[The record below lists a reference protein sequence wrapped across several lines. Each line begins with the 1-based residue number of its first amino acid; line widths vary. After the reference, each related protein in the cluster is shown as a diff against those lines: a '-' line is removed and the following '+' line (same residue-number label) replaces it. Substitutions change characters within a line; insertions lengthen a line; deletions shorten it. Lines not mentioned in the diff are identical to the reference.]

1 MAQAIIRHAG
11 GLTRSSQETDMP
23 VKELLKVE
31 GLKKYFPVKSGVLS
45 RVTNFVK
52 AVDGVDISVF
62 EGETVGLVGES
73 GCGKT
78 TLGKTIIK
86 LLEPTEGEIYFDGN
100 NITRLSPSSMRAVR
114 KKMQIVFQDPYGSLN
129 PRMKVESIVSEG
141 LVIHGISSGGER
153 KDIVLDI
160 LRTVGL
166 REDAL
171 PRYPH
176 EFSGGQRQRIAIARA
191 LALRP
196 DFVVCDEPISAL
208 DVSVQAQIINLFI
221 ELQDKFRL
229 AYLFISHDLRVVRH
243 ISDRVA
249 VMYLGKIVEFAKSGE
264 LYKNPLH
271 PYTQTL
277 ISSVPV
283 ADPERKRK
291 MTVLKGDVPS
301 PINPPTGCS
310 FHPRCPI
317 AVEKCSREE
326 PELRDLGG
334 GHLVSCHLL

>member
-1 MAQAIIRHAG
+1 MA
-11 GLTRSSQETDMP
+11 L
-23 VKELLKVE
+23 KELVRIE
-31 GLKKYFPVKSGVLS
+31 RLKKHFPVQSGVLS
-45 RVTNFVK
+45 RVTNYVK
-52 AVDGVDISVF
+52 AVDGVDMTIS

-86 LLEPTEGEIYFDGN
+86 LLEPTEGKIYFGAD
-100 NITRLSPSSMRAVR
+100 NITGLSPSRMRPYR
-114 KKMQIVFQDPYGSLN
+114 EKMQIVFQDPYGSLN
-129 PRMKVESIVSEG
+129 PRMKVESIVAEG
-141 LVIHGISSGGER
+141 LVIHNISTPGER
-153 KDIVLDI
+153 KGIVREL

-166 REDAL
+166 REDSL

-191 LALRP
+191 LALNP
-196 DFVVCDEPISAL
+196 EFVVCDEPISAL
-208 DVSVQAQIINLFI
+208 DVSVQAQIINLFM
-221 ELQDKFRL
+221 ELQERFKL
-229 AYLFISHDLRVVRH
+229 TYLFISHDLRVVRH

-249 VMYLGKIVEFAKSGE
+249 VMYLGKIVEFAPSGE

-271 PYTQTL
+271 PYTRVL

-283 ADPERKRK
+283 ADPDKQRK

-301 PINPPTGCS
+301 PINPPSGCT

-317 AVEKCSREE
+317 AVDKCSSVE
-326 PELRDLGG
+326 PELRDAGG
-334 GHLVSCHLL
+334 GHLVSCHLA

>member
-1 MAQAIIRHAG
+1 
-11 GLTRSSQETDMP
+11 MP
-23 VKELLKVE
+23 LKELVRIE
-31 GLKKYFPVKSGVLS
+31 GIKKYFPVTSGVFS
-45 RVTNFVK
+45 RVSNFVK
-52 AVDGVDISVF
+52 AVDGVDLTVS

-86 LLEPTEGEIYFDGN
+86 LLEPTDGEIYFEDKK
-100 NITRLSPSSMRAVR
+100 ITKLSPSRMRPYR

-129 PRMKVESIVSEG
+129 PRMKVEDIVSEG
-141 LVIHGISSGGER
+141 LIIHEISSPNER
-153 KDIVLDI
+153 KGIVREL

-166 REDAL
+166 RDDAL

-191 LALRP
+191 LALNP
-196 DFVVCDEPISAL
+196 EFIVCDEPISAL

-221 ELQDKFRL
+221 ELQEKFGL
-229 AYLFISHDLRVVRH
+229 TYLFISHDLRVVKH

-249 VMYLGKIVEFAKSGE
+249 VMYLGKIVESAESGE
-264 LYKNPLH
+264 LYRNPLH
-271 PYTQTL
+271 PYTRTL
-277 ISSVPV
+277 ISSVPI
-283 ADPERKRK
+283 ADPEKKRK

-301 PINPPTGCS
+301 PINPPSGCS

-317 AVEKCSREE
+317 AIEKCSTVE
-326 PELRDLGG
+326 PELRDAGG
-334 GHLVSCHLL
+334 GHLVSCHLA

>member
-1 MAQAIIRHAG
+1 
-11 GLTRSSQETDMP
+11 MP
-23 VKELLKVE
+23 IKELVKIERLR
-31 GLKKYFPVKSGVLS
+31 KYFPVESGLLS

-52 AVDGVDISVF
+52 AVDGVDMTITR
-62 EGETVGLVGES
+62 GETVGLVGES

-78 TLGKTIIK
+78 TLGKTVIK
-86 LLEPTEGEIYFDGN
+86 LLEPTGGDIIFEDD
-100 NITRLSPSSMRAVR
+100 NITKLSPSRMRPYR

-141 LVIHGISSGGER
+141 LVIHDISTPSER
-153 KDIVLDI
+153 KGIVREL

-171 PRYPH
+171 SRYPH

-191 LALRP
+191 LALNP
-196 DFVVCDEPISAL
+196 EFVVCDEPISAL
-208 DVSVQAQIINLFI
+208 DVSVQAQIINLFM
-221 ELQDKFRL
+221 ELQEKFSL
-229 AYLFISHDLRVVRH
+229 TYLFISHDLRVVRH

-249 VMYLGKIVEFAKSGE
+249 VMYLGKIVESAPSGE

-271 PYTQTL
+271 PYTRIL

-283 ADPERKRK
+283 ADPDKQRK

-301 PINPPTGCS
+301 PINPPSGCS

-317 AVEKCSREE
+317 AVEKCSSVT
-326 PELRDLGG
+326 PELRDAGG
-334 GHLVSCHLL
+334 GHLVACHLA

>member
-1 MAQAIIRHAG
+1 MA
-11 GLTRSSQETDMP
+11 L
-23 VKELLKVE
+23 KELVRIE
-31 GLKKYFPVKSGVLS
+31 RLKKYFPVQSGVLS
-45 RVTNFVK
+45 RVTNYVK
-52 AVDGVDISVF
+52 AVDGVDMTIS

-86 LLEPTEGEIYFDGN
+86 LLEPTEGKIYFGAD
-100 NITRLSPSSMRAVR
+100 NITGLSPSRMRPYR
-114 KKMQIVFQDPYGSLN
+114 EKMQIVFQDPYGSLN
-129 PRMKVESIVSEG
+129 PRMKVESIVAEG
-141 LVIHGISSGGER
+141 LVIHNISTPGER
-153 KDIVLDI
+153 KGIVREL

-191 LALRP
+191 LALNP
-196 DFVVCDEPISAL
+196 EFIVCDEPISAL
-208 DVSVQAQIINLFI
+208 DVSVQAQIINLFM
-221 ELQDKFRL
+221 ELQEKFRL
-229 AYLFISHDLRVVRH
+229 TYLFISHDLRVVRH

-249 VMYLGKIVEFAKSGE
+249 VMYLGKVVEFAPSGE

-271 PYTQTL
+271 PYTRVL

-283 ADPERKRK
+283 ADPDKQRK

-301 PINPPTGCS
+301 PINPPSGCS

-317 AVEKCSREE
+317 AVDKCSSVE
-326 PELRDLGG
+326 PELRDAGG
-334 GHLVSCHLL
+334 GHLVSCHLA

>member
-1 MAQAIIRHAG
+1 
-11 GLTRSSQETDMP
+11 MP
-23 VKELLKVE
+23 IKELVKIERLR
-31 GLKKYFPVKSGVLS
+31 KYFPVESGLLS
-45 RVTNFVK
+45 RVTNYVK
-52 AVDGVDISVF
+52 AVDGVDMTILR
-62 EGETVGLVGES
+62 GETVGLVGES

-78 TLGKTIIK
+78 TLGKTVIK
-86 LLEPTEGEIYFDGN
+86 LLEPTGGDIIFEDD
-100 NITRLSPSSMRAVR
+100 NITKLNPSRMRPYR

-141 LVIHGISSGGER
+141 LVIHDISKPSER
-153 KDIVLDI
+153 KGIVREL

-171 PRYPH
+171 SRYPH

-191 LALRP
+191 LALNP
-196 DFVVCDEPISAL
+196 EFVVCDEPISAL
-208 DVSVQAQIINLFI
+208 DVSVQAQIINLFM
-221 ELQDKFRL
+221 ELQEKFSL
-229 AYLFISHDLRVVRH
+229 TYLFISHDLRVVRH

-249 VMYLGKIVEFAKSGE
+249 VMYLGKIVESAPSGE

-271 PYTQTL
+271 PYTRIL

-283 ADPERKRK
+283 ADPDKQRK

-301 PINPPTGCS
+301 PINPPSGCS

-317 AVEKCSREE
+317 AVEKCSSVT
-326 PELRDLGG
+326 PELRDAGG
-334 GHLVSCHLL
+334 GHLVACHLA

>member
-1 MAQAIIRHAG
+1 
-11 GLTRSSQETDMP
+11 MP
-23 VKELLKVE
+23 LRELVRIE
-31 GLKKYFPVKSGVLS
+31 GLKKYFPVQSGVLS
-45 RVTNFVK
+45 RVTNYVK
-52 AVDGVDISVF
+52 AVDGVDMTIS

-86 LLEPTEGEIYFDGN
+86 LLEPTKGNIYFRAD
-100 NITRLSPSSMRAVR
+100 NITGLSPSRMRPYR

-129 PRMKVESIVSEG
+129 PRMKVESIVAEG
-141 LVIHGISSGGER
+141 LVIHNISTPGER
-153 KDIVLDI
+153 KGIVREL

-191 LALRP
+191 LALNP
-196 DFVVCDEPISAL
+196 EFVVCDEPISAL
-208 DVSVQAQIINLFI
+208 DVSVQAQIINLFM
-221 ELQDKFRL
+221 ELQEKFRL
-229 AYLFISHDLRVVRH
+229 TYLFISHDLRVVRH

-249 VMYLGKIVEFAKSGE
+249 VMYLGKVVEFAPSGE

-271 PYTQTL
+271 PYTRVL

-283 ADPERKRK
+283 ADPDRQRK

-301 PINPPTGCS
+301 PINPPSGCS

-317 AVEKCSREE
+317 AVEKCSSVE
-326 PELRDLGG
+326 PELRDAGG
-334 GHLVSCHLL
+334 GHLVSCHLA

>member
-1 MAQAIIRHAG
+1 
-11 GLTRSSQETDMP
+11 MP
-23 VKELLKVE
+23 IKELVKIE
-31 GLKKYFPVKSGVLS
+31 RLKKYFPVETGLLS

-52 AVDGVDISVF
+52 AVDGVDMTISR
-62 EGETVGLVGES
+62 GETLGLVGES

-78 TLGKTIIK
+78 TLGKTVIK
-86 LLEPTEGEIYFDGN
+86 LLEPTDGDIIFEDD
-100 NITRLSPSSMRAVR
+100 NITKLSPSRMRPYR

-141 LVIHGISSGGER
+141 LVIHDVSTPAERRGIVRE
-153 KDIVLDI
+153 L

-171 PRYPH
+171 ARYPH

-191 LALRP
+191 LALNP

-208 DVSVQAQIINLFI
+208 DVSVQAQIINLFM
-221 ELQDKFRL
+221 ELQERFSL
-229 AYLFISHDLRVVRH
+229 TYLFISHDLRVVRH

-249 VMYLGKIVEFAKSGE
+249 VMYLGKIVESAPSRE

-271 PYTQTL
+271 PYTRIL

-283 ADPERKRK
+283 ADPDKQRK
-291 MTVLKGDVPS
+291 MAVLKGDVPS
-301 PINPPTGCS
+301 PINPPSGCS

-317 AVEKCSREE
+317 AVEKCSSVT
-326 PELRDLGG
+326 PELRDAGG
-334 GHLVSCHLL
+334 GHWVACHLA